1 MVFHLTV
8 TATTKKSLD
17 DSYKI
22 YMQICTLFFLHPSM
36 QESLTCSLPESWKTL
51 IS

>member
-22 YMQICTLFFLHPSM
+22 YMQICTLFFCTQACKKVSPAVFLNLGKP
-36 QESLTCSLPESWKTL
+36 
-51 IS
+51 